1 MDKFIGR
8 VKTLS
13 TEEYN
18 ELLFSD
24 LTEEKQA
31 ELLNKLADLSVDII
45 ISGEGS
51 DTLKL
56 TYYPEYGIAH
66 AANTNY
72 LLVPES

>member
-1 MDKFIGR
+1 MDKIIGR

-31 ELLNKLADLSVDII
+31 ELLNKLADHSVDISFQGKVWIPLSLRI
-45 ISGEGS
+45 IRSMVLRMPQIRI
-51 DTLKL
+51 TL
-56 TYYPEYGIAH
+56 
-66 AANTNY
+66 
-72 LLVPES
+72 